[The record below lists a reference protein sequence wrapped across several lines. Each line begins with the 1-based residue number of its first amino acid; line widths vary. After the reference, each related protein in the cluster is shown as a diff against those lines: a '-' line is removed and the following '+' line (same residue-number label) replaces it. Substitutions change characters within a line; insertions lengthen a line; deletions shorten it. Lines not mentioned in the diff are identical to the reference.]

1 MKKFFV
7 LVFVALMVFAICVL
21 PVMAHAEPPATEAEQ
36 TAQEIV
42 ADEPEP
48 TPGQLPTEFTWKYLV
63 TTGGTAILVYFI
75 VQYAKAPLDKV
86 GHIPT
91 RLLVYILCLVSLL
104 VSNAFLNHGLKIETA
119 ALCVF
124 NALISA
130 YAAYGMYEVWIRK
143 KENAV

>member
-1 MKKFFV
+1 MKKLLA
-7 LVFVALMVFAICVL
+7 LVCTFLMVFVLCVL
-21 PVMAHAEPPATEAEQ
+21 PVIAHAEPPTTEVEQ

-42 ADEPEP
+42 VDEPEP

-119 ALCVF
+119 ALCIF

-143 KENAV
+143 KEKSV

>member
-1 MKKFFV
+1 MKK
-7 LVFVALMVFAICVL
+7 LLIMLCIALMLFVICVL
-21 PVMAHAEPPATEAEQ
+21 PVIAEAAQPAGDATEAV
-36 TAQEIV
+36 EIV

-48 TPGQLPTEFTWKYLV
+48 TPGKLPDTFSWKYLA
-63 TTGGTAILVYFI
+63 TTGGVAVAVYFI

-91 RLLVYILCLVSLL
+91 RLLVYGLCLVIL
-104 VSNAFLNHGLKIETA
+104 VVANAFLNHGITVEMV

-130 YAAYGMYEVWIRK
+130 YAAYGMYEVWAK
-143 KENAV
+143 KQKEVT